1 MTVAEQNRASHRDW
15 VIKFDVFKDRGSRKF
30 SVEIEITYVHRYY
43 TVVMNNVL
51 LSRFT
56 DPNSGHHSGEKP
68 LIVVLFTRQ

>member
-43 TVVMNNVL
+43 TEVYLV
-51 LSRFT
+51 RFI
-56 DPNSGHHSGEKP
+56 DPNSGYHSGEKP